1 MFTTSYKQPSYIQSE
16 EQKIEIIDTGFEIG
30 YNAPEEIVFR
40 DRCFNIFF
48 FDKNGNRK
56 KLEFYPTKV
65 KTIPAKYIKDY
76 AVYYRPD
83 KVGHIWEIKNSK
95 FIHDMKQR
103 LDDEAMIDNLNN
115 SKHYILPFKDNL
127 VEVVAVNTKI
137 KTLDTSKAL
146 SDSPLYH
153 SSKSPKEQKII
164 NWSLFKGPEVVFEGH
179 HIQDAI
185 EVKTS
190 DFETCT
196 IPLEEFIFKGNDLI
210 IYLDDKDEIRQKITF
225 KNCKKIEFTNA
236 DCACC
241 LTNYYYGFETYRH
254 ILEDEKSAIIQKLKE
269 YVKNPSE
276 FEKLQHVKH
285 FALPLQDNLIEVVAG
300 NISIEKAPDDGEA
313 CSKIHL

>member
-1 MFTTSYKQPSYIQSE
+1 MFTISYQQPSYIQDE
-16 EQKIEIIDTGFEIG
+16 KQKIEIVNTGFEIG
-30 YNAPEEIVFR
+30 YEVPEEIVFK

-48 FDKNGNRK
+48 FDKEGNRK
-56 KLEFYPTKV
+56 KLECCPTKV

-103 LDDEAMIDNLNN
+103 LDDDEAMVDNLNN

-127 VEVVAVNTKI
+127 IEIVAVNTKI
-137 KTLDTSKAL
+137 ETLDTSKAL
-146 SDSPLYH
+146 GDSSLYR
-153 SSKSPKEQKII
+153 SIKSPREQKII

-196 IPLEEFIFKGNDLI
+196 TPLEEFKFSGDDLV
-210 IYLDDKDEIRQKITF
+210 IYLDDKNYVRHKITF
-225 KNCKKIEFTNA
+225 RNCKKIEFTNV
-236 DCACC
+236 DCARC

-254 ILEDEKSAIIQKLKE
+254 ILEDEKSAIIQMLKKYTENPLELEKLK
-269 YVKNPSE
+269 YT
-276 FEKLQHVKH
+276 KH
-285 FALPLQDNLIEVVAG
+285 FALPLQDNLIEIVAED
-300 NISIEKAPDDGEA
+300 ISVEKA
-313 CSKIHL
+313 